1 MSLNRFAALAACSVP
16 GYRSITRR
24 YDGRIEPRFPSFNK
38 IVNVVHDVRVVI
50 ALLQVLGKNNP
61 WLYLLYFTLFVKKI
75 FHHKNVWG
83 VNNPRAHVLQMYQD
97 RSCISRLAD
106 IRLSN
111 FQGMLSGYAPY
122 DTVGSDRIQTG
133 MVTSSPDWIHGT
145 KDSAGYESALG
156 TVMIRGHTYSGSLVH
171 NSGRL
176 DRLTVSTSRDAHYGV
191 YVRGM
196 KDSDWY
202 LFLKVNINQKI
213 LWSLDTTSS
222 RLQ

>member
-1 MSLNRFAALAACSVP
+1 M
-16 GYRSITRR
+16 
-24 YDGRIEPRFPSFNK
+24 
-38 IVNVVHDVRVVI
+38 
-50 ALLQVLGKNNP
+50 
-61 WLYLLYFTLFVKKI
+61 YFTLFVKKM
-75 FHHKNVWG
+75 FHQKNVWG
-83 VNNPRAHVLQMYQD
+83 VNNSRAHVLRLYQD
-97 RSCISRLAD
+97 RSCISRLEESG
-106 IRLSN
+106 LSKL
-111 FQGMLSGYAPY
+111 QGLLSGYAPY

-145 KDSAGYESALG
+145 KDSAGNESALG

-213 LWSLDTTSS
+213 WSLDTTSS